1 MSTSK
6 ADLNK
11 ILTKLEP
18 LGDFTARPMMGE
30 FLLYHNSILIGGVYD
45 NRLLIKK
52 TNSNASCGLAE
63 EIPYNTAKRT
73 MYYIAN
79 FDDLNQIKNIITNAY
94 NDLKNKLLL

>member
-52 TNSNASCGLAE
+52 TDSNASYGLAE

-79 FDDLNQIKNIITNAY
+79 FEDLNQIKNIITNTY